1 MIAVK
6 NYEDS
11 IIEELKGYKGLVGRV
26 KVLEKYPIGNGMF
39 IDSQNEDD
47 KLQDLHKHLRDLPTY
62 MYLNQHEQGLEQ
74 TSFEYLEKYP
84 LGTRSQLHAVKDIR
98 TVDEEDDKKL
108 GTLQR
113 KIKKVIEARRG
124 DVEGFKGVVERLSE
138 MQGLQ
143 DQINRIDHIL
153 DVMDDYKPHYA
164 RLLKLRYVED
174 NTVEV
179 AAIELNISRKTFDR
193 WRQKAVEEYIHL
205 SSDVKMTLK

>member
-26 KVLEKYPIGNGMF
+26 KVLEKYPIGNGIF

-62 MYLNQHEQGLEQ
+62 MYLNQHEQGIEQ
-74 TSFEYLEKYP
+74 TSFEYLTKHP

-124 DVEGFKGVVERLSE
+124 GVEGFKGVVERLTE

-153 DVMDDYKPHYA
+153 DVLDDYKPHYA
-164 RLLKLRYVED
+164 RLLKLKYVND
-174 NTVEV
+174 QSVERV
-179 AAIELNISRKTFDR
+179 AEELSVSRKTYER
-193 WRQKAVEEYIHL
+193 WRPKAVEEYALL
-205 SSDVKMTLK
+205 SGMSQN